1 MAIKNVLL
9 EIGTEEIPSR
19 FIPDALNNLK
29 ASAGEALNAN
39 RIEFKDINT
48 YATPRRLVLMISDVS
63 DAQSE
68 VVELLKGPPL
78 TAAYDSEGNPT
89 RAALG
94 FAKNRGVD
102 VNDLIETEDAKGVKY
117 IAAEIK
123 QESKATLEVLPELL
137 RGLIENLNFPKNMYW
152 NTSKVRFA
160 RPIRWIVALADDK
173 VIEFE
178 YANVKSGRVTAGH
191 RFMGRRAIEIDD
203 AAKFMDLLYDNK

>member
-123 QESKATLEVLPELL
+123 QES
-137 RGLIENLNFPKNMYW
+137 
-152 NTSKVRFA
+152 
-160 RPIRWIVALADDK
+160 
-173 VIEFE
+173 
-178 YANVKSGRVTAGH
+178 
-191 RFMGRRAIEIDD
+191 
-203 AAKFMDLLYDNK
+203 